1 MADEEGGKSP
11 FHAIG
16 AALVALLGGLA
27 TVADDCGRAAVHVGG
42 SADDLARVGAHVDE
56 GANALD
62 DLARASHLDPHT
74 RPVVATGALDDGVNA
89 ADGFVEDLASYGLD
103 AAEIGLDVYDLASA
117 APASGDDDAPPAAP
131 TRPRLVVA
139 GLPNA
144 PADYPVDPL
153 VLLVED
159 SDEARLARIVEGCA
173 TVERRCHVIA
183 CAPGA
188 TACRDAW
195 RAAWDTLATDPALVG
210 HPDAVWD
217 ALVLTATSSPAT
229 RGARLF
235 SSAMTPTGRR
245 SDTRRAR

>member
-1 MADEEGGKSP
+1 MADEEGPKSP

-42 SADDLARVGAHVDE
+42 ATDDLARVGAHVDD

-62 DLARASHLDPHT
+62 DLARGAHLDPHAAV
-74 RPVVATGALDDGVNA
+74 PGLGALDDAANA
-89 ADGFVEDLASYGLD
+89 ADGFVADLASYGLD
-103 AAEIGLDVYDLASA
+103 AAEIGLDVYDLAAASGSA
-117 APASGDDDAPPAAP
+117 GDAPAPASPK
-131 TRPRLVVA
+131 RPRLVVA
-139 GLPNA
+139 GIPNP
-144 PADYPVDPL
+144 PADEPADPL

-159 SDEARLARIVEGCA
+159 TDEARLARLAEGCA
-173 TVERRCHVIA
+173 TVDRRCHVIA
-183 CAPGA
+183 CAPGD

-210 HPDAVWD
+210 HPEAVWD
-217 ALVLTATSSPAT
+217 ALILTGTAHPAT

-235 SSAMTPTGRR
+235 TSAMTPTGRR
-245 SDTRRAR
+245 SDARRAR